1 MAAARGP
8 RGGLELLSV
17 APGAGVGMGR
27 AGGPEGCGGVG
38 ARREPRR
45 SLRRKGAE
53 KWQRG
58 RGEETSGPGAAEGPT
73 LCGDG
78 SGGAREPGAARGQQ
92 GPPEGGGGT
101 GERSRRA
108 RPGKAAAERCGRVG
122 REEGPEPGP
131 RIRRGGEAEGPTGP
145 GSALTATTAAA
156 LRGAVAAAQRQR
168 ARHAQCVTAP
178 TRMRLPPRPASS
190 AALAA
195 VANGNAERRGGNIR
209 QGFARPL
216 RPAPLSHW
224 TAVLPMGRSQ
234 AEGRGNTDGHAPFA
248 LAPPPPRS
256 PRPLRG
262 AWPNGG
268 AGPPRRGRG
277 LRRAWSRRGR
287 SFGRRGAVARCCRP
301 RGPPRRVGPPGAGER
316 PRPAPPRPGGAAAPS
331 GGPGPAPG
339 TAGPSRAAR
348 TATRRHSPPR
358 RTGAAPAYG
367 SPPGRGLSG
376 PRAPGAAM
384 GVAVG

>member
-1 MAAARGP
+1 M
-8 RGGLELLSV
+8 

-216 RPAPLSHW
+216 LPAPLSHW

-234 AEGRGNTDGHAPFA
+234 AEGRGNTDGHAPSRW
-248 LAPPPPRS
+248 L
-256 PRPLRG
+256 RPHRG
-262 AWPNGG
+262 HPDRCG
-268 AGPPRRGRG
+268 GRG
-277 LRRAWSRRGR
+277 LTEGRGR
-287 SFGRRGAVARCCRP
+287 PGGGGACGGRGLAGGGASAAAEPSRGAAVHAAP
-301 RGPPRRVGPPGAGER
+301 RAVWDPPVRESG
-316 PRPAPPRPGGAAAPS
+316 PAPPRPAPAALRLRAAALGRLRARRAHPAPPAPPPAATPRPA
-331 GGPGPAPG
+331 GPGPPPPMG
-339 TAGPSRAAR
+339 
-348 TATRRHSPPR
+348 RR
-358 RTGAAPAYG
+358 
-367 SPPGRGLSG
+367 RGE
-376 PRAPGAAM
+376 A
-384 GVAVG
+384 